1 MRQMSRI
8 KDFYKKIAEQIVLFA
23 IIIVIIVAM
32 GIASPYFLSV
42 RNAMNIVQYV
52 STYGIIA
59 IGMTM
64 VILTGGINLSVGG
77 TLALS
82 VYVAAKCMLAG
93 IPWPAAIFVCLIVG
107 GMVGVV
113 NGFAVA
119 GLKIPPLIAT
129 LAVEQITRGIH
140 LGLAQGAPLHG
151 FPEHFLNIGAG
162 ELLGIPMAVIWTI
175 GLFLFFGFFL
185 AKTKTG
191 RLIYA
196 VGGNPEATR
205 IAGINNKRLIMLVYI
220 FAGLLC
226 SIAGIIVV
234 GRMNSVAVSIAQGI
248 DMQAITACVLGGASV
263 TIGGKGKVSGT
274 FLGILIMGLIQNS
287 LDLLNVSAY
296 WQTFI
301 QGLILLLAVSLDAVR
316 TLRASGTYKK
326 KR

>member
-1 MRQMSRI
+1 
-8 KDFYKKIAEQIVLFA
+8 
-23 IIIVIIVAM
+23 
-32 GIASPYFLSV
+32 
-42 RNAMNIVQYV
+42 
-52 STYGIIA
+52 
-59 IGMTM
+59 
-64 VILTGGINLSVGG
+64 
-77 TLALS
+77 
-82 VYVAAKCMLAG
+82 MLAG
-93 IPWPAAIFVCLIVG
+93 IPWPAAILVCLIVG

-140 LGLAQGAPLHG
+140 LGLAQGAVTRLSGTFSQYRGRRTSRDTYGSYMDDRIVSVLWVLPCQD
-151 FPEHFLNIGAG
+151 
-162 ELLGIPMAVIWTI
+162 
-175 GLFLFFGFFL
+175 
-185 AKTKTG
+185 KDR

-234 GRMNSVAVSIAQGI
+234 GRMNSVAVSIAQGSI
-248 DMQAITACVLGGASV
+248 CRRSPHVFWGASV

-301 QGLILLLAVSLDAVR
+301 QD
-316 TLRASGTYKK
+316 
-326 KR
+326 

>member
-1 MRQMSRI
+1 MDRLKSMYKRI
-8 KDFYKKIAEQIVLFA
+8 SEQIVLLA

-32 GIASPYFLSV
+32 GISSPYFLSV

-77 TLALS
+77 TLAIS
-82 VYVAAKCMLAG
+82 VYAAAKCMLMG
-93 IPWPAAIFVCLIVG
+93 IPWPLAIVICLAIGAVVG
-107 GMVGVV
+107 LI
-113 NGFAVA
+113 NGSAVA
-119 GLKIPPLIAT
+119 VLKIPPLIAT
-129 LAVEQITRGIH
+129 LAVEQITRGVH

-151 FPEHFLNIGAG
+151 FPKGFLNIGAG
-162 ELLGIPMAVIWTI
+162 ELAGIPMAVIWTI

-185 AKTKTG
+185 ARTRTG
-191 RLIYA
+191 RLVYA
-196 VGGNPEATR
+196 VGGNPEATL
-205 IAGINNKRLIMLVYI
+205 IAGINNHRLIILVYV

-226 SIAGIIVV
+226 SMAGIIVV

-263 TIGGKGKVSGT
+263 TIGGKGKISGT

-287 LDLLNVSAY
+287 LDLLDVSAY

-301 QGLILLLAVSLDAVR
+301 QGLILLMAVSLDAVR
-316 TLRASGTYKK
+316 TLRASGSYKK
-326 KR
+326 RKA

>member
-1 MRQMSRI
+1 MNRI
-8 KDFYKKIAEQIVLFA
+8 KSLYKNISEQIVLLA
-23 IIIVIIVAM
+23 IIVVIIVAM
-32 GIASPYFLSV
+32 SISSPYFLSV

-82 VYVAAKCMLAG
+82 VYIAAQCMLTG
-93 IPWPAAIFVCLIVG
+93 MPWPAAVLICLLIGAFVGI
-107 GMVGVV
+107 V
-113 NGFAVA
+113 NGFSVAV
-119 GLKIPPLIAT
+119 LKIPPLIAT
-129 LAVEQITRGIH
+129 LAIEQITRGIH

-151 FPEHFLNIGAG
+151 FPQGFLGIGAG
-162 ELLGIPMAVIWTI
+162 NLFGIPMAVVWTI

-185 AKTKTG
+185 AKTRTG
-191 RLIYA
+191 RLVYA

-205 IAGINNKRLIMLVYI
+205 IAGINNKSLITTVYV
-220 FAGLLC
+220 FAGMLC
-226 SIAGIIVV
+226 SMAGIIVV

-296 WQTFI
+296 WQKFI
-301 QGLILLLAVSLDAVR
+301 QGLILLIAVSLDAVR
-316 TLRASGTYKK
+316 TIRASGAYKK
-326 KR
+326 KKTSK